1 MEVTFDLC
9 ARSEGKKQA
18 PAMWVFRLIV
28 FTSLELT
35 QIGAFI
41 SSCEIKKI
49 MRMEE
54 ELCTSALAQ
63 EEANKT
69 AGNELLR
76 SAGGCLGMW
85 DNLTCWLSSPVGQT
99 VSAPCPRAFQIVTGQ
114 TGFMYR
120 NCTREGWSE
129 KYPKP
134 YIACGLNAK
143 QLNAPITEWESKV
156 SYLMKLETV
165 YIVGSSISLIALAAA
180 LGILASF
187 RRLRCTRNY
196 IHIQLFA
203 SFILRVTANFI
214 KDPILSEDTD
224 DAVYCELH
232 TGRCKTIIAFVN
244 FCIMANYSWL
254 LVEGIYLH
262 SLLAISFFSDRKFF
276 WWFVAL
282 GWGAPKLFVISWVI
296 ARLFHENAGCWDMH
310 LTYALWLIQG
320 PVMASIAI
328 NFILFVNIVR
338 ILMNKLRWP
347 DGRGKDSS
355 QYKRL
360 AKSTLVLIPLFGI
373 HYIVFAFFPF
383 DTTNG
388 TMEVQALF
396 EKALGSFQGLA
407 VAVLYCFLNGE
418 VRQELHRKWWQ
429 WHLRKHL
436 GAHKQHSSSFPNEVS
451 GLTQVLQLT
460 KPGPQEER
468 QPSHPILSKL

>member
-1 MEVTFDLC
+1 VKYLWHQEKKEAIVWRLLLTSTLIWIVTPFFFPSLWD
-9 ARSEGKKQA
+9 S
-18 PAMWVFRLIV
+18 
-28 FTSLELT
+28 FT
-35 QIGAFI
+35 IWMCFC
-41 SSCEIKKI
+41 SCT
-49 MRMEE
+49 
-54 ELCTSALAQ
+54 L
-63 EEANKT
+63 
-69 AGNELLR
+69 
-76 SAGGCLGMW
+76 GGCLGMW

-134 YIACGLNAK
+134 YIACGLN
-143 QLNAPITEWESKV
+143 V

-254 LVEGIYLH
+254 LVEGLYLH

-282 GWGAPKLFVISWVI
+282 GWGKHIHNYQTSMLFQDVQ
-296 ARLFHENAGCWDMH
+296 CWDMH

-373 HYIVFAFFPF
+373 HYIIFAFFPF

-388 TMEVQALF
+388 TMEVQALV

-418 VRQELHRKWWQ
+418 V
-429 WHLRKHL
+429 
-436 GAHKQHSSSFPNEVS
+436 SFPWTE
-451 GLTQVLQLT
+451 
-460 KPGPQEER
+460 
-468 QPSHPILSKL
+468 I

>member
-1 MEVTFDLC
+1 
-9 ARSEGKKQA
+9 
-18 PAMWVFRLIV
+18 MWIFMVII

-49 MRMEE
+49 MRMEK

-63 EEANKT
+63 EEANRT

-76 SAGGCLGMW
+76 NSGRCLGMW
-85 DNLTCWLSSPVGQT
+85 DNLTCWLSSPIGQT

-165 YIVGSSISLIALAAA
+165 YTIGSSISLIALTAA

-187 RRLRCTRNY
+187 RKLRCTRNY

-232 TGRCKTIIAFVN
+232 TGRCKMIIAFVN

-254 LVEGIYLH
+254 LVEGLYLH

-282 GWGAPKLFVISWVI
+282 GWGAPKLFVIAWVI
-296 ARLFHENAGCWDMH
+296 ARLLHENAGCWDMH

-320 PVMASIAI
+320 PVVVSIAV

-360 AKSTLVLIPLFGI
+360 AKSTLVLIPLFGV
-373 HYIVFAFFPF
+373 HYIIFAFFPF

-388 TMEVQALF
+388 TMEVQALL

-429 WHLRKHL
+429 WHLKKHL
-436 GAHKQHSSSFPNEVS
+436 GTHKHHSSSFPNEVS
-451 GLTQVLQLT
+451 VLTQVLQLT

-468 QPSHPILSKL
+468 RPSHPILSKL

>member
-1 MEVTFDLC
+1 MGCCKHSIWIVTPFFFPSLWD
-9 ARSEGKKQA
+9 S
-18 PAMWVFRLIV
+18 
-28 FTSLELT
+28 FT
-35 QIGAFI
+35 IWMCFC
-41 SSCEIKKI
+41 SCT
-49 MRMEE
+49 
-54 ELCTSALAQ
+54 L
-63 EEANKT
+63 
-69 AGNELLR
+69 
-76 SAGGCLGMW
+76 GGCLGMW

-134 YIACGLNAK
+134 YIACGLN
-143 QLNAPITEWESKV
+143 QIIP
-156 SYLMKLETV
+156 
-165 YIVGSSISLIALAAA
+165 SSINNINDLSSLNLHVADDNTYFESCMMPFVFPL
-180 LGILASF
+180 LN

-214 KDPILSEDTD
+214 KDPIL
-224 DAVYCELH
+224 YCPLQEISCL
-232 TGRCKTIIAFVN
+232 CKTIIAFVN

-254 LVEGIYLH
+254 LVEGLYLH

-282 GWGAPKLFVISWVI
+282 GWGKHIHNYQTSMLFQDVQ
-296 ARLFHENAGCWDMH
+296 CWDMH

-320 PVMASIAI
+320 PVMASII

-373 HYIVFAFFPF
+373 HYIIFAFFPF

-388 TMEVQALF
+388 TMEVQALV
-396 EKALGSFQGLA
+396 EKALGSFQVRGVYLPFAIVCFIMNNLLVLFQGLA

-418 VRQELHRKWWQ
+418 V
-429 WHLRKHL
+429 
-436 GAHKQHSSSFPNEVS
+436 SFPWTE
-451 GLTQVLQLT
+451 
-460 KPGPQEER
+460 
-468 QPSHPILSKL
+468 I

>member
-1 MEVTFDLC
+1 ME
-9 ARSEGKKQA
+9 K
-18 PAMWVFRLIV
+18 
-28 FTSLELT
+28 
-35 QIGAFI
+35 
-41 SSCEIKKI
+41 
-49 MRMEE
+49 

-63 EEANKT
+63 EEANRT

-76 SAGGCLGMW
+76 SSGRCLGMW
-85 DNLTCWLSSPVGQT
+85 DNLTCWLSSPIGQT

-165 YIVGSSISLIALAAA
+165 YTIGSSISLIALTAA

-187 RRLRCTRNY
+187 RKLRCTRNY

-232 TGRCKTIIAFVN
+232 TV
-244 FCIMANYSWL
+244 
-254 LVEGIYLH
+254 
-262 SLLAISFFSDRKFF
+262 
-276 WWFVAL
+276 
-282 GWGAPKLFVISWVI
+282 
-296 ARLFHENAGCWDMH
+296 
-310 LTYALWLIQG
+310 
-320 PVMASIAI
+320 

-360 AKSTLVLIPLFGI
+360 AKSTLVLIPLFGV
-373 HYIVFAFFPF
+373 HYIIFAFFPF

-388 TMEVQALF
+388 TMEVQALL

-418 VRQELHRKWWQ
+418 V
-429 WHLRKHL
+429 
-436 GAHKQHSSSFPNEVS
+436 SFPWTE
-451 GLTQVLQLT
+451 
-460 KPGPQEER
+460 
-468 QPSHPILSKL
+468 I

>member
-1 MEVTFDLC
+1 
-9 ARSEGKKQA
+9 
-18 PAMWVFRLIV
+18 
-28 FTSLELT
+28 
-35 QIGAFI
+35 
-41 SSCEIKKI
+41 

-63 EEANKT
+63 EEANRT
-69 AGNELLR
+69 AGNESLR
-76 SAGGCLGMW
+76 SAGRCLGMW
-85 DNLTCWLSSPVGQT
+85 DNLTCWLSTSIGQT
-99 VSAPCPRAFQIVTGQ
+99 VSAPCPQAFQIVTGQ

-143 QLNAPITEWESKV
+143 QLNAPITEWESK
-156 SYLMKLETV
+156 
-165 YIVGSSISLIALAAA
+165 
-180 LGILASF
+180 
-187 RRLRCTRNY
+187 
-196 IHIQLFA
+196 
-203 SFILRVTANFI
+203 
-214 KDPILSEDTD
+214 
-224 DAVYCELH
+224 
-232 TGRCKTIIAFVN
+232 GRCKMIIAFVN

-254 LVEGIYLH
+254 LVEGLYLH

-282 GWGAPKLFVISWVI
+282 GWGAPKLFVIAWVI
-296 ARLFHENAGCWDMH
+296 ARLLHENAGCWDMH

-320 PVMASIAI
+320 PVVASIAI

-338 ILMNKLRWP
+338 ILMSKLRWP

-373 HYIVFAFFPF
+373 HYILFAFFPF

-429 WHLRKHL
+429 WHLRNHL
-436 GAHKQHSSSFPNEVS
+436 GSHKHHSSLFPNEVS

-460 KPGPQEER
+460 KPGSQEER
-468 QPSHPILSKL
+468 RPSHPILSKL